1 MIHLCSG
8 VLQKIDL
15 PNSVGR
21 INKIGGGVKTLP
33 SFQKDAKKGEGKYK
47 QEKEDKYKHVKC

>member
-33 SFQKDAKKGEGKYK
+33 SFQKNAKKGEGKYK
-47 QEKEDKYKHVKC
+47 QEKEDK